1 MANFFDQF
9 DGASTPATPSSKN
22 FFDQFDNAPDPAG
35 DARSELAKG
44 LRAGKTNEQ
53 DVYRAAAF
61 RTNQGV
67 PAAGM
72 TEAAISGATGGFS
85 DEVSAAARAPIDMA
99 MRGEGYDEAYQHN
112 LAAERD
118 RLEQYRKTNPGK
130 AMAAEVAGGFAMP
143 LSKAAGAVKT
153 GLATGALY
161 GAGNSEGDI
170 AQRGSDALTSGLASG
185 VLGGAVAGVG
195 RLVAGKAPAAVPSI
209 NELRA
214 AASKGYNSE
223 AVRGLE
229 VNPKTVSDAATAI
242 RLKLD
247 DEGFPDVLAAKAHGI
262 LKMLENVP
270 AGSTMTG
277 RNLHSIQKTLGKAA
291 GSIDPQEK
299 AAATIA
305 LRGFNEFL
313 ENLPAGSVVKGSADD
328 FMRTMREANAN
339 YSRAMQSSNIDN
351 KIIQAESRH
360 ASRRCCGRRGYC

>member
-185 VLGGAVAGVG
+185 VLGGCCSFDQRTEGGCLKGLQQRG
-195 RLVAGKAPAAVPSI
+195 R
-209 NELRA
+209 
-214 AASKGYNSE
+214 
-223 AVRGLE
+223 
-229 VNPKTVSDAATAI
+229 
-242 RLKLD
+242 
-247 DEGFPDVLAAKAHGI
+247 
-262 LKMLENVP
+262 
-270 AGSTMTG
+270 
-277 RNLHSIQKTLGKAA
+277 
-291 GSIDPQEK
+291 
-299 AAATIA
+299 
-305 LRGFNEFL
+305 
-313 ENLPAGSVVKGSADD
+313 
-328 FMRTMREANAN
+328 
-339 YSRAMQSSNIDN
+339 SRI
-351 KIIQAESRH
+351 
-360 ASRRCCGRRGYC
+360 GG